1 MTAEGRYTPFIFIIQ
16 HMENRGNDQCFV
28 IGNRP
33 L

>member
-1 MTAEGRYTPFIFIIQ
+1 MTVEGRYTPFIFIIQ
-16 HMENRGNDQCFV
+16 HMENRGNDQYFV